1 MTDDMWEDFDN
12 YGLQLQR
19 GLIPT
24 PCKQP
29 KIENLTRAQKKRMVS
44 EE

>member
-1 MTDDMWEDFDN
+1 MTDEMWENFDN

-24 PCKQP
+24 PCTPSKT
-29 KIENLTRAQKKRMVS
+29 KNLTRAQKKRMVS